1 MSLLTLFLS
10 SLPIRAW
17 IVLGTLLFAAVILLI
32 FRHSKTVK
40 IIFVLLLVCALI
52 IWLVQQTYGDTQFVA
67 TNEELT
73 KYMVF
78 GFIPGILLG
87 YLFAYILYAPR
98 MKRAKAELE
107 ELKRIQTINT
117 SAKQEGPSVAP
128 REPASPEASTPSM

>member
-67 TNEELT
+67 TTEELT

-87 YLFAYILYAPR
+87 YLVAYILYAPR

-117 SAKQEGPSVAP
+117 SAKLEGPSVAP
-128 REPASPEASTPSM
+128 GEPASPEASTPSM

>member
-128 REPASPEASTPSM
+128 GEPASPEASTPSM

>member
-1 MSLLTLFLS
+1 MSMLTLFLS

-17 IVLGTLLFAAVILLI
+17 IVLGVLLFAAVILLI
-32 FRHSKTVK
+32 FRNSKTVRT
-40 IIFVLLLVCALI
+40 IFVLLLVCALI

-67 TNEELT
+67 TNAELT

-78 GFIPGILLG
+78 GFIPGVLLG
-87 YLFAYILYAPR
+87 YLIAYILYAPR

-107 ELKRIQTINT
+107 ELKRIQAINS

-128 REPASPEASTPSM
+128 GEEASPEASTPSM

>member
-67 TNEELT
+67 TTEELT

-117 SAKQEGPSVAP
+117 SAKQECPSVAP
-128 REPASPEASTPSM
+128 GEPASPEASTPSM